1 MLQLA
6 DALSA
11 VSHLRSLDLGGNDIK
26 AEGISALMKAIEGH
40 KELRQLELGY
50 NVIGA
55 EGAQAVADALKY
67 NPTVRFAASP
77 SHLDVDSIKFR
88 KSQCRCKASSQLH
101 IHTQLRPT
109 RCMGTRL
116 RVAGNLK

>member
-1 MLQLA
+1 MPEISAALLQLA
-6 DALSA
+6 DALTE

-26 AEGISALMKAIEGH
+26 AEGITALMKAIEGH

-67 NPTVRFAASP
+67 NPTVRLAYCIDYDIKLLTSTPPPPPHPTFLTGKPCLLLSAAY
-77 SHLDVDSIKFR
+77 HM
-88 KSQCRCKASSQLH
+88 SQD
-101 IHTQLRPT
+101 
-109 RCMGTRL
+109 G
-116 RVAGNLK
+116 